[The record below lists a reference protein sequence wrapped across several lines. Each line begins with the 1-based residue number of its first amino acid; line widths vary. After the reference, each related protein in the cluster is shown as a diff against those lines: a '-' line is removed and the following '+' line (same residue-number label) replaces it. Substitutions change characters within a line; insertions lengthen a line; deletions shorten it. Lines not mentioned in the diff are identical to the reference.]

1 MNIILWII
9 TSLLNSITDSVW
21 KKAVLVSK
29 LPQSLFSVF
38 WPIPWI
44 IIIYFLVF
52 YKNINMNIIYDYK
65 TLFIIIFIAI
75 ISYINTFLYI
85 NIYKKVKL
93 SELLPYK
100 NLDKIFIVLFW
111 FIIFYWT
118 KNWSSFASFLIT
130 LLTIFIIIFFSVDI
144 KKISFSKHILQFFF
158 VKFLEAVITL
168 LVWYIFIKY
177 TTVQYLWIETI
188 IFLSITIIVS
198 LIQKNSLKLLFSQ
211 KKEFYK
217 YRLWAW
223 VIGWSGFIIWLYII
237 QTAWVLIATLISFI
251 WLIFQILSIKF
262 ILKDNPEKKQVILA
276 IIVMFMIWLWYYFK

>member
-9 TSLLNSITDSVW
+9 TSLFNSITDSVW

-29 LPQSLFSVF
+29 LPQSLFSIF

-52 YKNINMNIIYDYK
+52 YKHINMNILYDYK
-65 TLFIIIFIAI
+65 IVFIILFIAS

-118 KNWSSFASFLIT
+118 KNWSSFLSFLIT
-130 LLTIFIIIFFSVDI
+130 LLTIFIIVFFSVDI
-144 KKISFSKHILQFFF
+144 KKINFSKHILQFFF

-177 TTVQYLWIETI
+177 TTIQYLWIETI
-188 IFLSITIIVS
+188 IFLSITIIIS
-198 LIQKNSLKLLFSQ
+198 LIQKNNLKLLIQQ

-223 VIGWSGFIIWLYII
+223 IIGWSGFIIWLYII

-251 WLIFQILSIKF
+251 WLVFQILSIKF
-262 ILKDNPEKKQVILA
+262 ILKDNPEKKQIILA

>member
-38 WPIPWI
+38 GPIPWI

-52 YKNINMNIIYDYK
+52 YKNINMNILYDYK
-65 TLFIIIFIAI
+65 ILFIILFIAS

-118 KNWSSFASFLIT
+118 KNWSSFTSFLIT

-177 TTVQYLWIETI
+177 TTIQYLWIETI

-198 LIQKNSLKLLFSQ
+198 LIQKNSLKLLFTQ

-217 YRLWAW
+217 YRIWAW
-223 VIGWSGFIIWLYII
+223 IIGWLGFIIWLYII

-251 WLIFQILSIKF
+251 WLVFQILSIKF